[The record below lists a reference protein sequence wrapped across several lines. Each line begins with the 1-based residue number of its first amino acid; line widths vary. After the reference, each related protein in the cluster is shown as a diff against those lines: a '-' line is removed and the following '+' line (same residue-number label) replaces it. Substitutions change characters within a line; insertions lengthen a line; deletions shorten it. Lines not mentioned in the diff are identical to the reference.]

1 MQAGDQGRYTVKQV
15 AALTGVLE
23 TTLRVWER
31 RYQVVTPTRSPG
43 GYRLYDD
50 DQVAR
55 LRLMAALVAEG
66 VPASVAAKSLPPLG
80 TAAASATEAR
90 SLADL
95 DLVATALSLDPA
107 RLDALLAEVLER
119 APFEQVVDAWLLPE
133 LARLGQA
140 WAAGEISVAHEH
152 FVTAGVIRL
161 LGRIFHE
168 APEPGTAPV
177 LVGLAE
183 GANHELGLLAFA
195 ACLRRAG
202 VSVVYL
208 GANVPVSAWLTA
220 AETLR
225 PRAAVIGAPL
235 GARVRP
241 VQELV
246 DRLRALTPPVAVWVG
261 GGLAGRLRGAG
272 LLPAGV
278 ARAASEVATELRS
291 GLPPDTHLGQTLDKM
306 RAGA

>member
-1 MQAGDQGRYTVKQV
+1 VQAGDQGRYTVKQV

-31 RYQVVTPTRSPG
+31 RYQVVTPTRSAG

-50 DQVAR
+50 EQVAR

-66 VPASVAAKSLPPLG
+66 VPASVAAKSLPPPG
-80 TAAASATEAR
+80 APAVESR
-90 SLADL
+90 SLAEL
-95 DLVATALSLDPA
+95 DLLATAVSLDPA
-107 RLDALLAEVLER
+107 GLDALLADALER
-119 APFEQVVDAWLLPE
+119 APFEQVVDSWLLPE
-133 LARLGQA
+133 LGRVGRA
-140 WAAGEISVAHEH
+140 WASGEISVAHEH

-161 LGRIFHE
+161 LGRAFAE
-168 APEPGTAPV
+168 APDPGTAPV

-183 GANHELGLLAFA
+183 GAHHELGLLAFA

-208 GANVPVSAWLTA
+208 GANVPVAAWMAA
-220 AETLR
+220 AEGLH
-225 PRAAVIGAPL
+225 PRAAVVGAPL

-241 VQELV
+241 AQELV
-246 DRLRALTPPVAVWVG
+246 DRLRSMTPPVAVWVG
-261 GGLAGRLRGAG
+261 GGLGGRLRGAG

-278 ARAASEVATELRS
+278 ARAATEVATELRS
-291 GLPPDTHLGQTLDKM
+291 GLPPGAHVGQTLDKLGF
-306 RAGA
+306 GA